1 MSLQEETTSLRTKE
15 VDLKK
20 QEREAAQG
28 ERGEGEKRQLQ
39 PVNPAPENPQ
49 SKAEPAAKTPIPE
62 RVDKV
67 SRESYRSTVNKAET
81 IGHKSCPSRGEG
93 GPGHPFLCL
102 FPTPHHTKKT
112 NAEGLGLQV

>member
-67 SRESYRSTVNKAET
+67 SRATGAPSTRQRPLATRAVPAEEKVVQAT
-81 IGHKSCPSRGEG
+81 PSSASF
-93 GPGHPFLCL
+93 PHPTTRRRQML
-102 FPTPHHTKKT
+102 K
-112 NAEGLGLQV
+112 GLGLQV